1 MKILIIDDSQVVVDR
16 LTEMISELDDFNI
29 VDSAACKMKGIEKF
43 HELKPDVVIL
53 DLQLERS
60 NGIDVLLKI
69 KKESPSTIVIVLTN
83 YPETYNRT
91 ACLKAGANY
100 FLDKS
105 IEFEKV
111 VDICGKLLLH
121 FNNDK

>member
-16 LTEMISELDDFNI
+16 LTEMISELDDFNV

-43 HELKPDVVIL
+43 LELKPDVVIL

-60 NGIDVLLKI
+60 NGIDVLMKI

-83 YPETYNRT
+83 YPESYNRT
-91 ACLKAGANY
+91 ACMNAGANY

-105 IEFEKV
+105 CEFEKV
-111 VDICGKLLLH
+111 NEICNRLAT
-121 FNNDK
+121 NVE